1 LWNAEAVI
9 NRSASVAV
17 PNGIVVFLVRNT
29 RLCLLKGPKSKLE
42 RTRGSPKKQRLKQ
55 GGSGRRRMLQIGTNK
70 HVRKLVLVAK
80 PHSKRMEGVTTC
92 IAV

>member
-1 LWNAEAVI
+1 LWNAEAVT

-29 RLCLLKGPKSKLE
+29 RLRLLKGPKTKLE
-42 RTRGSPKKQRLKQ
+42 RARGSPKKQRLKQ
-55 GGSGRRRMLQIGTNK
+55 GGSGRRILRIGTNK

-80 PHSKRMEGVTTC
+80 PHSKRMERVITC